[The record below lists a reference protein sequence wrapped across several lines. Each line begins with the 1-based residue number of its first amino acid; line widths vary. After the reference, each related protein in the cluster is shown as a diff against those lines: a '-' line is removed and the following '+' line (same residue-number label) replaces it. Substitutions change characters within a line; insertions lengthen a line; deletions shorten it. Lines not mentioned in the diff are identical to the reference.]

1 MSYVCISSRV
11 LPREGFMKTTVLA
24 VIGSILLSIVQAPQR
39 LLAQSSAALSSSPQ
53 EKTASTSGSPS
64 EETSGNNATT
74 PDPELRIASGDL
86 LEISLFGADFS
97 CGSEKGDCDAR
108 VSSSGNIVL
117 PLIGAVRVSGLT
129 IAQAEQLVA
138 ARLSQGDFY
147 NNPEVTITQKEYAT
161 QGISVSGEVT
171 KPGIYPLLGSH
182 TLLQVISAA
191 GGTTVKAGN
200 DVTII
205 HHDSPTHPQHADLNS
220 LIGGNTLLAPGD
232 TVVVS
237 KAGVV
242 YVVGDVK
249 QPSGIIMER
258 SGLTV
263 IKAIAMA
270 QGTNPTASLKDAKV
284 IRNTPK
290 GRQEIPISIKKMLY
304 QKAPD
309 LELQPEDILFIPNS
323 LAKSAARRSLEA
335 IVQTASGVAI
345 YGRY

>member
-1 MSYVCISSRV
+1 
-11 LPREGFMKTTVLA
+11 MKTTVVA
-24 VIGSILLSIVQAPQR
+24 VIGSILLSIVEAPPQ
-39 LLAQSSAALSSSPQ
+39 LLAQSGAALSSRPQ
-53 EKTASTSGSPS
+53 EKAASTDGTPS
-64 EETSGNNATT
+64 EETSANNAS

-97 CGSEKGDCDAR
+97 CGSAKTDCDAR
-108 VSSSGNIVL
+108 VSGSGNIVL
-117 PLIGAVRVSGLT
+117 PLIGSVRVTGLT
-129 IAQAEQLVA
+129 IAEAEELVA

-147 NNPEVTITQKEYAT
+147 NNPQVTITQKEYAT
-161 QGISVSGEVT
+161 QGISVAGEVT

-182 TLLQVISAA
+182 TLLQAISAA

-205 HHDSPTHPQHADLNS
+205 HKDSPTHPQHADLSS
-220 LIGGNTLLAPGD
+220 LSGENTLLAPGD
-232 TVVVS
+232 TVIVS
-237 KAGVV
+237 KAGIV
-242 YVVGDVK
+242 YVVGDVR

-284 IRNTPK
+284 IRNTPQ
-290 GRQEIPISIKKMLY
+290 GRLEIPISIKKMLY
-304 QKAPD
+304 KKAPD
-309 LELQPEDILFIPNS
+309 VALQPEDILFIPNS

-335 IVQTASGVAI
+335 VVQTASGVAI